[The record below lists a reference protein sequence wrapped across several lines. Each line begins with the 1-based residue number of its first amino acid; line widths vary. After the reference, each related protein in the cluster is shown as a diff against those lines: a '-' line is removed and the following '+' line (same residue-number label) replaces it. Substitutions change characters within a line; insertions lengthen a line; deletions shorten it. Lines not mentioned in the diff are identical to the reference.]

1 MSVTVKINGTMQGIV
16 HKGSSDFAM
25 STAPDVC
32 KTPSPGGPVP
42 IPYPVIISNA
52 SDLANGTTTVKVDG
66 NSCAI
71 KGSELSRCSGDEAGT
86 AGGVVSST
94 NMKEATWITYS
105 FDVKMDGSNVCR
117 FSDKLKMNHGNT
129 ICMAGIIPDVCK
141 AGSNPLIIK
150 CSDYKEERN
159 KEKRECDIKCMC
171 AKCLEMNKQGDFRR
185 QASHAPRSG
194 GRKSLRKLG
203 NAGANAYRKALTDQ
217 LPPKGTAKPD
227 DIKDNFVHKC
237 AHDRWKD
244 QGAKPKLPGMSPDH
258 MKEIQVGGAT
268 KDFANLRMMPSKPNE
283 WIGSKMKGFKTTDF
297 TYANGK
303 KVKAHTGVTL
313 DCCK

>member
-1 MSVTVKINGTMQGIV
+1 MSVTVKINGTMNGIV

-32 KTPSPGGPVP
+32 KTPSPGGPIP
-42 IPYPVIISNA
+42 IPYPVIISFA
-52 SDLANGTTTVKVDG
+52 SDMANGTTTVKVDG
-66 NSCAI
+66 NYCAI

-105 FDVKMDGSNVCR
+105 FDVKMDGANVCR

-129 ICMAGIIPDVCK
+129 ICMAGIIPDVCG
-141 AGSNPLIIK
+141 AGTEALIIE
-150 CSDYKEERN
+150 CDDYKEETN

-171 AKCLEMNKQGDFRR
+171 AKCKEMNEQGDFRR

-203 NAGANAYRKALTDQ
+203 NAGANAYRKALTDR
-217 LPPKGTAKPD
+217 LVNGKEKPN

-237 AHDRWKD
+237 AHDRWKAE
-244 QGAKPKLPGMSPDH
+244 GADPKLPGMSPDH
-258 MKEIQVGGAT
+258 MKEIQVGGLT
-268 KDFANLRMMPSKPNE
+268 KDFSNLKMMPSKPNT
-283 WIGSKMKGFKTTDF
+283 WIGGKIKGFKTTDF
-297 TYANGK
+297 TYASGK
-303 KVKAHTGVTL
+303 KVKAHSGVTL
-313 DCCK
+313 SCCK